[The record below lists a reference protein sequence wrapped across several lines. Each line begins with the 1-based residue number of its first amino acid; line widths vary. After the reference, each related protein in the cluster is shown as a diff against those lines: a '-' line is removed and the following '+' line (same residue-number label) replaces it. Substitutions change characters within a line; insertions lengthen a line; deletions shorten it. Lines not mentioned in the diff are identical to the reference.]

1 MNDFAL
7 RSTVRLPP
15 SASTLVRTPVIGLTS
30 QAPRLE
36 TTSAWS
42 MPGEVTPAAAG
53 HAGVPVAALSSVSSA
68 HSAIGMLGSAS
79 VTQSTRQ

>member
-1 MNDFAL
+1 MKDFDAG
-7 RSTVRLPP
+7 STVRLPP
-15 SASTLVRTPVIGLTS
+15 WATTSVRRPVSGLTS
-30 QAPRLE
+30 HAPRLE

-53 HAGVPVAALSSVSSA
+53 HAGEPVAGLLSVSSA
-68 HSAIGMLGSAS
+68 HSAMGMLGSAS